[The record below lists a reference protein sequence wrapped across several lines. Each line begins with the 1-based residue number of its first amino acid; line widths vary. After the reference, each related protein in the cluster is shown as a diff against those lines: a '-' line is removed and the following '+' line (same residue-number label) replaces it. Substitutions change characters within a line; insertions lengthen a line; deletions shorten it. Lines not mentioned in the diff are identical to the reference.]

1 MNSDNKTIQ
10 STIDHE
16 KQLVGCLLLN
26 SESLSEIDL
35 TPEDF
40 LDSNCNNTYAAII
53 KLVNQGDIIDLTS
66 VNNIVHLPE
75 FLVECMTVVSAPS
88 GYPYYAK
95 IVKERSVLRKLHS
108 ITTNVSVKSG
118 NAEQPPEE
126 LIEYINQSLADI
138 YTAKTKDTLTSQ
150 EAVDIV
156 MEGIRIKMLNPTDV
170 TGVTTGFPSLDA
182 ILSGLH
188 KTDLVILAARPAT
201 GKSALALQLAKNVS
215 LYGSIPVMFFSLEMG
230 TEQLVQRLVASE
242 SKVSISDLATGRIDE
257 NEKNALEIASKTI
270 GFLPLFFNDKVGLKL
285 KDIRRQI
292 KAHNHRHKD
301 PVGMIIIDYLQLMA
315 IGGAG
320 RDNMVQVVTEI
331 SRGLKMIAKE
341 FNCCVLALSQ
351 LSRDVE
357 KRGGKPKLSDLRDSG
372 SLEQDADIVLML
384 SSEHKELDSY
394 GNRGIELEVAK
405 HRSGPTGSCFFNFK
419 GANMTFTE
427 TQDISKWT
435 D

>member
-16 KQLVGCLLLN
+16 KQLIGCLLLN
-26 SESLSEIDL
+26 SDILSELDL
-35 TPEDF
+35 VSEDF
-40 LDSNCNNTYAAII
+40 LDINSSNTYSAIV
-53 KLVNQGDIIDLTS
+53 KLVNQGDLVDLTS
-66 VNNIVHLPE
+66 VNNIVNTSM
-75 FLVECMTVVSAPS
+75 FLVECMSLVTAPS
-88 GYPYYAK
+88 GFAYYAK
-95 IVKERSVLRKLHS
+95 IVKERSTLRKLHS
-108 ITTNVSVKSG
+108 ITTNISVKSG
-118 NAEQPPEE
+118 NAESSPEE

-138 YTAKTKDTLTSQ
+138 YTIKTKDTLTSQ

-156 MEGIRIKMLNPTDV
+156 MEGVHRKMLNPTDV
-170 TGVTTGFPSLDA
+170 TGVTTGVPSVDA
-182 ILSGLH
+182 ILSGIH
-188 KTDLVILAARPAT
+188 KTDLVILAARPAR
-201 GKSALALQLAKNVS
+201 GKSAFALQLAKNVS
-215 LYGSIPVMFFSLEMG
+215 LYGNTPVMFFSLEMG

-242 SKVSISDLATGRIDE
+242 SKVSISALATGRIDE
-257 NEKNALEIASKTI
+257 NEKIALEIASKTI
-270 GFLPLFFNDKVGLKL
+270 GFLPVFFNDKVGLKI

-301 PVGMIIIDYLQLMA
+301 PVGMVIIDYLQLMA
-315 IGGAG
+315 IGGTG

-341 FNCCVLALSQ
+341 FNVCVLALSQ

-372 SLEQDADIVLML
+372 SIEQDADIVMFL
-384 SSEHKELDSY
+384 SSETNDVDSY
-394 GNRGIELEVAK
+394 GNKQVELSIEK

-427 TQDISKWT
+427 TKDISKWE

>member
-301 PVGMIIIDYLQLMA
+301 PIGMIIIDYLQLMA

-427 TQDISKWT
+427 TQDISKWV

>member
-427 TQDISKWT
+427 TQDISKWV

>member
-10 STIDHE
+10 STVDHE

-26 SESLSEIDL
+26 SENLSEVDL
-35 TPEDF
+35 ESDDF
-40 LDSNCNNTYAAII
+40 LDTNCSNTYSAIV

-66 VNNIVHLPE
+66 VNNVVNLPL
-75 FLVECMTVVSAPS
+75 FIVECMSMVTAPS
-88 GYPYYAK
+88 GFAYYAK

-108 ITTNVSVKSG
+108 ITTTVSVKSG
-118 NAEQPPEE
+118 NAEQSPED
-126 LIEYINQSLADI
+126 LIEYINNSLADI
-138 YTAKTKDTLTSQ
+138 YTAKVKDTLSSQ

-156 MEGIRIKMLNPTDV
+156 MEGIHRKILNPQDV

-182 ILSGLH
+182 ILSGIH
-188 KTDLVILAARPAT
+188 KTDLVILAARPAR
-201 GKSALALQLAKNVS
+201 GKSAFALQLAKNVS
-215 LYGSIPVMFFSLEMG
+215 LYGSTPVMFFSLEMG

-242 SKVSISDLATGRIDE
+242 SKVGISALSTGRIDE
-257 NEKNALEIASKTI
+257 NEKIALEIASKTI
-270 GFLPLFFNDKVGLKL
+270 GFLPVFFNDKVGLKI

-292 KAHNHRHKD
+292 KAHNHRHKE
-301 PVGMIIIDYLQLMA
+301 PIGLIVIDYLQLMA
-315 IGGAG
+315 IGGSG

-341 FNCCVLALSQ
+341 FNVCVLALSQ

-372 SLEQDADIVLML
+372 SIEQDADIVMFL
-384 SSEHKELDSY
+384 SSEQKELDSY
-394 GNRGIELEVAK
+394 GNRGIELEVSK

-419 GANMTFTE
+419 GSNMTFTE
-427 TQDISKWT
+427 CQDISKWE

>member
-301 PVGMIIIDYLQLMA
+301 PIGMIIIDYLQLMA

>member
-26 SESLSEIDL
+26 PENLSEVDL
-35 TPEDF
+35 TSEDF
-40 LDSNCNNTYAAII
+40 LDINSSSTYSAIV
-53 KLVNQGDIIDLTS
+53 KLINQGDIVDLTS
-66 VNNIVHLPE
+66 VNNIVNNSVYLI
-75 FLVECMTVVSAPS
+75 ECMSIVSAPS
-88 GYPYYAK
+88 NYAYYAK
-95 IVKERSVLRKLHS
+95 VVKERSTLRRLHS

-118 NAEQPPEE
+118 NAEQSPED

-138 YTAKTKDTLTSQ
+138 YTVKTKDILTSQ

-156 MEGIRIKMLNPTDV
+156 MEGVHRKMLNPTDV
-170 TGVTTGFPSLDA
+170 TGVTTGFPSLDH
-182 ILSGLH
+182 ILSGIH
-188 KTDLVILAARPAT
+188 KTDLVILAARPAR
-201 GKSALALQLAKNVS
+201 GKSAFALQLAKNVS
-215 LYGSIPVMFFSLEMG
+215 LYGNTPVMFFSLEMG

-242 SKVSISDLATGRIDE
+242 SKVSISSLSTGRIDE
-257 NEKNALEIASKTI
+257 NEKIALETASKTI
-270 GFLPLFFNDKVGLKL
+270 GFLPVFFNDKVGLKL
-285 KDIRRQI
+285 KDIKRQI
-292 KAHNHRHKD
+292 KAHNHRHKE
-301 PVGMIIIDYLQLMA
+301 PIGMIIIDYLQLMA
-315 IGGAG
+315 IGGTG

-372 SLEQDADIVLML
+372 SLEQDADIVMFI
-384 SSEHKELDSY
+384 SGDQKDPDSY
-394 GNRGIELEVAK
+394 GNKNVELSIEK
-405 HRSGPTGSCFFNFK
+405 HRNGATGSCFFNFK
-419 GANMTFTE
+419 GSNMTFTE
-427 TQDISKWT
+427 TQDIGKWG